1 MTSFVKANLISLNKI
16 EVIIS
21 NNNIKPNFSD
31 FRLFINE
38 QEVNNY
44 KLSKPSFNDKYCVLE
59 VNLNNNYEFGK
70 EYLIEIPG
78 FERCYVSTYHVPEFN
93 EFDNLF
99 NTDIELGALYTKEE
113 TIFRLWSPLSHKVV
127 LKIEQNGIFNLY
139 EMQRI
144 NNGIYE
150 IVIAGDQ
157 LNNKYS
163 YMVTN
168 SGITVETLDPY
179 GKGVSLNSKYS
190 AVVDINQFKNKTQI
204 KPEYKFNRYTECSI
218 YEMNIRDFTE
228 DKNTNIVN
236 KGKYL
241 GLAEENRSTLGNHPA
256 GLDYLKYLGIS
267 HLQLNPV
274 TDFYGVDDINVKKT
288 YNWGY
293 DITSF
298 FALEGSYSINPYDP
312 SSRLLEFRQ
321 MIDSLHKNNIRVV
334 MDVVYNHIYDYQ
346 NSCLEKTTPN
356 YYFRRSKNNELLNAS
371 GCGNDIAS
379 EKYMVRRMIID
390 SLTYFTEIFDVDGFR
405 FDLMGL
411 LDINTINTAYDKT
424 KNIKNDIIM
433 YGEGWNMDSLS
444 CSMRASFKNAA
455 KMPNIAF
462 FNDAYRDF
470 IKGASFKENL
480 KEKGY
485 ICGNIAYVNGVDF
498 AINGSTL
505 PLSYEPRFISASQS
519 INFLE
524 CHDNYTVFDKLLVS
538 NENEDEQ
545 DILDRCRFAVSM
557 VLTSFGVPFIHMG
570 QEIGLSKHGNGNSY
584 NKIKINN
591 MDWKIVDSRYEMV
604 RYFHHVLKLR
614 KSKLTVINEDD
625 PEIIKDIFNIEHWN
639 NGVYCLKSISN
650 KYIHPYDKLI
660 LLYNPTLEN
669 QIYELDEYYTYMSS
683 PNENAKNEQLH
694 IKNGIITPC
703 SLQII
708 FK

>member
-334 MDVVYNHIYDYQ
+334 MDVVYNHIYD
-346 NSCLEKTTPN
+346 
-356 YYFRRSKNNELLNAS
+356 
-371 GCGNDIAS
+371 
-379 EKYMVRRMIID
+379 
-390 SLTYFTEIFDVDGFR
+390 
-405 FDLMGL
+405 
-411 LDINTINTAYDKT
+411 
-424 KNIKNDIIM
+424 
-433 YGEGWNMDSLS
+433 
-444 CSMRASFKNAA
+444 
-455 KMPNIAF
+455 
-462 FNDAYRDF
+462 
-470 IKGASFKENL
+470 
-480 KEKGY
+480 
-485 ICGNIAYVNGVDF
+485 
-498 AINGSTL
+498 
-505 PLSYEPRFISASQS
+505 
-519 INFLE
+519 
-524 CHDNYTVFDKLLVS
+524 
-538 NENEDEQ
+538 
-545 DILDRCRFAVSM
+545 
-557 VLTSFGVPFIHMG
+557 
-570 QEIGLSKHGNGNSY
+570 
-584 NKIKINN
+584 
-591 MDWKIVDSRYEMV
+591 
-604 RYFHHVLKLR
+604 
-614 KSKLTVINEDD
+614 
-625 PEIIKDIFNIEHWN
+625 
-639 NGVYCLKSISN
+639 
-650 KYIHPYDKLI
+650 
-660 LLYNPTLEN
+660 
-669 QIYELDEYYTYMSS
+669 
-683 PNENAKNEQLH
+683 
-694 IKNGIITPC
+694 
-703 SLQII
+703 
-708 FK
+708 